1 MGIQTLIGKND
12 NAGANQDDVK
22 QRIRKIPVRIHLD
35 VGVKIDNHDNSDN
48 KPFDHGP
55 HVAVTGLL
63 T

>member
-22 QRIRKIPVRIHLD
+22 QRISNISVRIHLD
-35 VGVKIDNHDNSDN
+35 VGVKIDNHDNSN
-48 KPFDHGP
+48 NEPFDNAP